1 MGNVGVSAPKQPRMP
16 KMTKTPFSA
25 IIAVFYRAI
34 RQTERLHARLIFEKA
49 KGKPTASLSVES

>member
-1 MGNVGVSAPKQPRMP
+1 MP